1 MCGEHLSAP
10 TDMRAAAIPPYW
22 AGSTSMRNMIHAPAR
37 WFALSLLLVGA
48 DAGCV
53 ITPDA
58 NGHVDYP
65 AGETS
70 VGNYAFQGCTAL
82 RSITL
87 PSSLTSIGFGAFERS
102 SLTSITLPS
111 SITSIPPGF
120 CRYCTSLTSITL
132 PSSVTQVIQDAFR
145 GCTSLTSVTLPSSL
159 TRVEANVFRGCT
171 SLSSIVLPASLTF
184 IGDMCFNGC
193 SSLTLVQVPPS
204 CTVGALAFYNT
215 AAAAPG
221 YVFGLP
227 PAPPALPPASPA
239 APPPALLTCG
249 PGTSAN
255 IATSRCEITCGTGR
269 RTQELEDQ
277 PASDARPPAD
287 AREIARAYVEAHP
300 ELAVWMDDERMRHLE
315 RLVEHTHFGRPALP

>member
-65 AGETS
+65 AGEIS

-111 SITSIPPGF
+111 S
-120 CRYCTSLTSITL
+120 
-132 PSSVTQVIQDAFR
+132 VTQIIQDAFR
-145 GCTSLTSVTLPSSL
+145 CCTSLTSVTLPSSL

-171 SLSSIVLPASLTF
+171 SLSSIVLPASLTS

-193 SSLTLVQVPPS
+193 SSLTLVQVPPG